1 MTGLISPLELY
12 TTWGRYIGMLGEMTA
27 IDWLGVLGSVMI
39 AGAYLAVSRGWV
51 DAERP
56 TFNLMNL
63 GGAGLILWSL
73 WYRPN
78 AGAILIEVLWILI
91 ALTALARWVMRR

>member
-1 MTGLISPLELY
+1 
-12 TTWGRYIGMLGEMTA
+12 MLGEMTL
-27 IDWLGVLGSVMI
+27 IDWLGVLGSFCI

-56 TFNLMNL
+56 AFNLMNL
-63 GGAGLILWSL
+63 FGAVLILWSL
-73 WYRPN
+73 YFRPN

-91 ALTALARWVMRR
+91 ALAALIRWGLRR

>member
-1 MTGLISPLELY
+1 
-12 TTWGRYIGMLGEMTA
+12 MLSEMTA
-27 IDWLGVLGSVMI
+27 IDWLGVLGSFMI

-51 DAERP
+51 AAEKP
-56 TFNLMNL
+56 AFNLMNL
-63 GGAGLILWSL
+63 GGAALILWSL

-91 ALTALARWVMRR
+91 ALAALTRWVLKR